1 MARKSKKPY
10 RFRLVLALPLV
21 VVCFTLAA
29 GFLPLGM
36 FDVNLAR
43 ARRLEDLRS
52 LSINLKIVVLVIT
65 VVAAWIAVAIAL
77 YIVRPLERM
86 IEELSE
92 VAGPG
97 DNENNE
103 RRTNDEIDRL
113 AQLYNQTFVPMKGYL
128 TTADLF

>member
-1 MARKSKKPY
+1 MARISKGKY

-36 FDVNLAR
+36 LDVNLAR
-43 ARRLEDLRS
+43 TKSAEDLRT
-52 LSINLKIVVLVIT
+52 LILNLKIVVLLIT
-65 VVAAWIAVAIAL
+65 VAAASIAVSIAL

-86 IEELSE
+86 IGEMSE

-97 DNENNE
+97 DNHSNDQQ
-103 RRTNDEIDRL
+103 TNDEIDRL
-113 AQLYNQTFVPMKGYL
+113 ARLYNQTFVPMKGYL
-128 TTADLF
+128 TTADL